1 MARILLIEDDE
12 NLGYV
17 LKEYLQV
24 HDYEVDWVTDGEK
37 GIRKFQDNRYDLS
50 VIDIML
56 PKVDGFSVAEQ
67 FRRINENVPFIFLT
81 AKSLKVDKLK
91 GFNEGCDDYIV
102 KPVDE
107 ELLIA
112 RINAVIR
119 RTATT
124 SDDESTESVYQ
135 VGLYEFDYANGK
147 LIRDGH
153 VQWISG
159 KESLLLKLLCEQ
171 KNKLL
176 DRRKALESIWG
187 NPDYFNRRTMDVY
200 ITKLRKYLSDDPD
213 IEIANV
219 HGRGFILKDLRTEK
233 TGSESD

>member
-24 HDYEVDWVTDGEK
+24 HNYEVDWVTDGEK
-37 GIRKFQDNRYDLS
+37 GIRKFNENRYDLT

-67 FRRINENVPFIFLT
+67 IRRINENVPFIFLT
-81 AKSLKVDKLK
+81 AKTLKVDKLK
-91 GFNEGCDDYIV
+91 GFNHGCDDYIV

-112 RINAVIR
+112 RINAIIR
-119 RTATT
+119 RTATQP
-124 SDDESTESVYQ
+124 SLEFSSSVYHI
-135 VGLYEFDYANGK
+135 GRSEFDYQNQT
-147 LIRDGH
+147 ITTDGSSH
-153 VQWISG
+153 QITE
-159 KESLLLKLLCEQ
+159 KEATLLRMLCEH

-176 DRRKALESIWG
+176 DRRRALEAIWG
-187 NPDYFNRRTMDVY
+187 DPTYFNRRSMDVY
-200 ITKLRKYLSDDPD
+200 ITKLRKYLQADPEVT
-213 IEIANV
+213 IKNV
-219 HGRGFILKDLRTEK
+219 HGRGFVLEETVVED
-233 TGSESD
+233 

>member
-17 LKEYLQV
+17 LKEYLQM

-37 GIRKFQDNRYDLS
+37 GISKFQENRYDLS

-67 FRRINENVPFIFLT
+67 IRRINDNVPFIFLT
-81 AKSLKVDKLK
+81 AKTLKVDKLK
-91 GFNEGCDDYIV
+91 GFNHGCDDYIV

-119 RTATT
+119 RTATQPALDF
-124 SDDESTESVYQ
+124 SSSVYQ
-135 VGLYEFDYANGK
+135 IGRSEFDYQNRT
-147 LIRDGH
+147 ITTDGFSH
-153 VQWISG
+153 QITE
-159 KESLLLKLLCEQ
+159 KEATLLRMLCEH

-176 DRRKALESIWG
+176 DRRRALEAIWG
-187 NPDYFNRRTMDVY
+187 DPNYFNRRSMDVY
-200 ITKLRKYLSDDPD
+200 ITKLRKYLQADPEVT
-213 IEIANV
+213 IKNV
-219 HGRGFILKDLRTEK
+219 HGRGFVLEETVVE
-233 TGSESD
+233 G